1 MKLRRTLALC
11 LSLILAMGALSA
23 CGSSAPAATEAPAT
37 TAAAA
42 DAPAA
47 TEAAASGDVGDPIT
61 LVFSIAAVP
70 TDAHGAAQKVFK
82 EKLEE
87 VSGGNITVE
96 CYDSGT
102 LYGQD
107 TEHDALKNG
116 DVDLIYSSASW
127 LTDGSPWVSM
137 FTAGYVFQSY
147 DHMTKVLNGDI
158 GKEMFQKIADE
169 QGILPLGAYYL
180 GTREISLSQDK
191 AIKTPDDL
199 KGINLRMPN
208 SDAWVFLGKAMGAN
222 PTAIGFNDLYL
233 ALQTGTVDGQ
243 DNPLPTVKSA
253 KFYEVQKSISLTNHL
268 VDSVWPTINL
278 NTWNK
283 LTDTQ
288 KGWVMEAVEAG
299 REACDSQNLKT
310 ESEVQDFLK
319 EQGLTIYEA
328 DVAAF
333 ADHVLDAYLNDPI
346 SDSWDKD
353 LLEQIKAMAQISDG
367 EMATSPRFL

>member
-47 TEAAASGDVGDPIT
+47 TEAAASEDVGDPVT

-87 VSGGNITVE
+87 ISGGNMTVE

-116 DVDLIYSSASW
+116 DVDMIYSSASW

-137 FTAGYVFQSY
+137 FTAGYVF
-147 DHMTKVLNGDI
+147 
-158 GKEMFQKIADE
+158 
-169 QGILPLGAYYL
+169 
-180 GTREISLSQDK
+180 
-191 AIKTPDDL
+191 
-199 KGINLRMPN
+199 
-208 SDAWVFLGKAMGAN
+208 
-222 PTAIGFNDLYL
+222 
-233 ALQTGTVDGQ
+233 
-243 DNPLPTVKSA
+243 
-253 KFYEVQKSISLTNHL
+253 
-268 VDSVWPTINL
+268 
-278 NTWNK
+278 
-283 LTDTQ
+283 
-288 KGWVMEAVEAG
+288 
-299 REACDSQNLKT
+299 
-310 ESEVQDFLK
+310 
-319 EQGLTIYEA
+319 
-328 DVAAF
+328 
-333 ADHVLDAYLNDPI
+333 
-346 SDSWDKD
+346 
-353 LLEQIKAMAQISDG
+353 
-367 EMATSPRFL
+367 

>member
-1 MKLRRTLALC
+1 MKKLIAMLLALVMLLALC
-11 LSLILAMGALSA
+11 A
-23 CGSSAPAATEAPAT
+23 CGQTAAPAEQPPAAPAEE
-37 TAAAA
+37 
-42 DAPAA
+42 PAA
-47 TEAAASGDVGDPIT
+47 EPAEEPTDDVGEPVNLI
-61 LVFSIAAVP
+61 FSIAAVP

-82 EKLEE
+82 ETLESI
-87 VSGGNITVE
+87 SGGNMTVE

-116 DVDLIYSSASW
+116 DVDMIYSSASW
-127 LTDGSPWVSM
+127 LTDGSPWISM

-158 GKEMFQKIADE
+158 GKDMFQKVAEE
-169 QGILPLGAYYL
+169 QGILPLGAFYL
-180 GTREISLSQDK
+180 GTRQISLSQDK
-191 AIKTPDDL
+191 QIKTPEDL

-222 PTAIGFNDLYL
+222 PTAVGFNDLYL

-288 KGWVMEAVEAG
+288 KGWVMEAVEAA
-299 REACDSQNLKT
+299 RVACDEKNIKT
-310 ESEVQDFLK
+310 ESEVQDFLR

-333 ADHVLDAYLNDPI
+333 ADHVLETYLADPI
-346 SDSWDKD
+346 SDTWDKD
-353 LLEQIKAMAQISDG
+353 LLAQIQAMA
-367 EMATSPRFL
+367 

>member
-1 MKLRRTLALC
+1 MKTWKRFLALT
-11 LSLILAMGALSA
+11 LSTLMLAGLLAGCGGGDTPSTDEDTPPVDDGAGDT
-23 CGSSAPAATEAPAT
+23 GS
-37 TAAAA
+37 
-42 DAPAA
+42 
-47 TEAAASGDVGDPIT
+47 DVGDPVN

-82 EKLEE
+82 ETLESI
-87 VSGGNITVE
+87 SGGNMTVD
-96 CYDSGT
+96 CHDSGT

-147 DHMTKVLNGDI
+147 DHMTAVLNGDI
-158 GKEMFQKIADE
+158 GQEVFNKIAEE
-169 QGILPLGAYYL
+169 QNILPLGAYYL
-180 GTREISLSQDK
+180 GTRQISLSEDR
-191 AIKTPDDL
+191 AISTPADL
-199 KGINLRMPN
+199 NGVNLRMPT

-222 PTAIGFNDLYL
+222 PTAVPVNDLYL
-233 ALQTGTVDGQ
+233 ALQTGSVDGQ
-243 DNPLPTVKSA
+243 DNPLPTVQSA

-268 VDSVWPTINL
+268 VDSVWPTINMD
-278 NTWNK
+278 TWNK

-299 REACDSQNLKT
+299 RKACDEQNLKT
-310 ESEVQDFLK
+310 EAEVQDFLK
-319 EQGLTIYEA
+319 EQGLQIYEA
-328 DVAAF
+328 DVPAF
-333 ADHVLDAYLNDPI
+333 AEHVLDTYLNDSI

-353 LLEQIKAMAQISDG
+353 LLAEIQAMA
-367 EMATSPRFL
+367 

>member
-1 MKLRRTLALC
+1 MKKLLAMLLAVVMV
-11 LSLILAMGALSA
+11 LSLVA
-23 CGSSAPAATEAPAT
+23 CGAKAPAEEPAPAPAPEAAPEAPAEEPK
-37 TAAAA
+37 
-42 DAPAA
+42 D
-47 TEAAASGDVGDPIT
+47 EVGDPIT
-61 LVFSIAAVP
+61 LIFSIAAVP
-70 TDAHGAAQKVFK
+70 TDAHGAAQKVFA

-87 VSGGNITVE
+87 ISGGNITVE

-147 DHMTKVLNGDI
+147 DHMTKVLNGEI
-158 GKEMFQKIADE
+158 GQDMFKKIAEE
-169 QGILPLGAYYL
+169 QNILPLGAYYL
-180 GTREISLSQDK
+180 GTRQVSLSMDK
-191 AIKTPDDL
+191 HIKTPADL
-199 KGINLRMPN
+199 AGINLRMPN
-208 SDAWVFLGKAMGAN
+208 SDAWVFLGTAMGVN
-222 PTAIGFNDLYL
+222 PTPIGFNDLYL
-233 ALQTGTVDGQ
+233 ALQTGTVEGQ

-268 VDSVWPTINL
+268 VDSVWPTINM

-288 KGWVMEAVEAG
+288 KGWVLEAVEAG
-299 REACDSQNLKT
+299 REACDAQNLNT
-310 ESEVQDFLK
+310 EAEVVSFLE
-319 EQGLTIYEA
+319 EQGLKVYEA

-333 ADHVLDAYLNDPI
+333 AEHVLGKYLNDPI
-346 SDSWDKD
+346 SDTWDKD
-353 LLEQIKAMAQISDG
+353 LLAKIQDMA
-367 EMATSPRFL
+367 

>member
-1 MKLRRTLALC
+1 MKKLIAMLLALVMLLALC
-11 LSLILAMGALSA
+11 A
-23 CGSSAPAATEAPAT
+23 CGQTAAPAEQSTAAPAENP
-37 TAAAA
+37 TAEPVEEPT
-42 DAPAA
+42 D
-47 TEAAASGDVGDPIT
+47 DVGEPVNLI
-61 LVFSIAAVP
+61 FSIAAVP

-82 EKLEE
+82 ETLESI
-87 VSGGNITVE
+87 SGGNMTVE

-116 DVDLIYSSASW
+116 DVDMIYSSASW
-127 LTDGSPWVSM
+127 LTDGSPWISM

-158 GKEMFQKIADE
+158 GKDMFQKVAEE
-169 QGILPLGAYYL
+169 QGILPLGAFYL
-180 GTREISLSQDK
+180 GTRQISLSQDK
-191 AIKTPDDL
+191 QIKTPEDL

-222 PTAIGFNDLYL
+222 PTAVGFNDLYL

-288 KGWVMEAVEAG
+288 KGWVMEAVEAA
-299 REACDSQNLKT
+299 RVACDEQNIKI
-310 ESEVQDFLK
+310 ESEVQDFLR

-333 ADHVLDAYLNDPI
+333 ADHVLETYLADPI
-346 SDSWDKD
+346 SDTWDKD
-353 LLEQIKAMAQISDG
+353 LLAQIQAMA
-367 EMATSPRFL
+367 

>member
-47 TEAAASGDVGDPIT
+47 TEATEAAASEDVGDPIT

-87 VSGGNITVE
+87 ISGGNITVE

-116 DVDLIYSSASW
+116 DVDMIYSSASW

-288 KGWVMEAVEAG
+288 KGWVMEAVEAA
-299 REACDSQNLKT
+299 RVACDEQNIKT
-310 ESEVQDFLK
+310 ESEVQDFLR

-333 ADHVLDAYLNDPI
+333 ADHVLETYLADPI
-346 SDSWDKD
+346 SDTWDKD
-353 LLEQIKAMAQISDG
+353 LLAQIQAMA
-367 EMATSPRFL
+367 

>member
-1 MKLRRTLALC
+1 MKAWKRTLALT
-11 LSLILAMGALSA
+11 LSA
-23 CGSSAPAATEAPAT
+23 VMMVGLLASCGGSKQPASSG
-37 TAAAA
+37 
-42 DAPAA
+42 
-47 TEAAASGDVGDPIT
+47 AASTGSAASSGAASTGEDVGDPIT
-61 LVFSIAAVP
+61 LTFSIAAVP
-70 TDAHGAAQKVFK
+70 TDAHGMAQKTFK
-82 EKLEE
+82 ETLESI
-87 VSGGNITVE
+87 SGGNMTVE

-116 DVDLIYSSASW
+116 DVDMIYSSASW

-147 DHMTKVLNGDI
+147 EHMTKVMNGDI
-158 GKEMFQKIADE
+158 GKEVFQKIADE
-169 QGILPLGAYYL
+169 QGILPLGAFYL
-180 GTREISLSQDK
+180 GTRQVSLTEDK
-191 AIKTPDDL
+191 QIKTPEDL
-199 KGINLRMPN
+199 NGINLRMPN

-253 KFYEVQKSISLTNHL
+253 KFYEVQSSISLTNHL

-288 KGWVMEAVEAG
+288 KGWVMEAVEAT
-299 REACDSQNLKT
+299 RKTCDDQNLKV

-319 EQGLTIYEA
+319 EQGLSIYEA

-333 ADHVLDAYLNDPI
+333 ADHVLETYLNDPI

-353 LLEQIKAMAQISDG
+353 LLAEIQAMA
-367 EMATSPRFL
+367 

>member
-1 MKLRRTLALC
+1 MKKLIAMLLALVMLLALC
-11 LSLILAMGALSA
+11 A
-23 CGSSAPAATEAPAT
+23 CGQTAAPAEQSTAAPAENP
-37 TAAAA
+37 TA
-42 DAPAA
+42 DPSKNRPM
-47 TEAAASGDVGDPIT
+47 TSASRSTSFSPSLPSPPTPTALLRRSSRDPR
-61 LVFSIAAVP
+61 V
-70 TDAHGAAQKVFK
+70 H
-82 EKLEE
+82 
-87 VSGGNITVE
+87 SGGNMTVE

-116 DVDLIYSSASW
+116 DVDMIYSSASW
-127 LTDGSPWVSM
+127 LTDGSPWISM

-158 GKEMFQKIADE
+158 GKDMFQKVAEE
-169 QGILPLGAYYL
+169 QGILPLGAFYL
-180 GTREISLSQDK
+180 GTRQISLSQDK
-191 AIKTPDDL
+191 QIKTPEDL

-222 PTAIGFNDLYL
+222 PTAVGFNDLYL

-253 KFYEVQKSISLTNHL
+253 KFYEVQESISLTNHL

-288 KGWVMEAVEAG
+288 KGWVMEAVEAA
-299 REACDSQNLKT
+299 RVACDEQNIKT
-310 ESEVQDFLK
+310 ESEVQDFLR

-333 ADHVLDAYLNDPI
+333 ADHVLETYLADPI
-346 SDSWDKD
+346 SDTWDKD
-353 LLEQIKAMAQISDG
+353 LLAQIQAMA
-367 EMATSPRFL
+367 

>member
-1 MKLRRTLALC
+1 MKNWKRTLA
-11 LSLILAMGALSA
+11 MLSA
-23 CGSSAPAATEAPAT
+23 SVMVAGMLAGCGSSGSTSAPAASGSAS
-37 TAAAA
+37 AAGS
-42 DAPAA
+42 DAGEP
-47 TEAAASGDVGDPIT
+47 VNLI
-61 LVFSIAAVP
+61 FSIAAVP

-87 VSGGNITVE
+87 ISGGNMTVE

-107 TEHDALKNG
+107 TETDAVKNG
-116 DVDLIYSSASW
+116 DVDMIYSSASW

-158 GKEMFQKIADE
+158 GKEVFQKIAEE

-180 GTREISLSQDK
+180 GTRQISLSEDR
-191 AIKTPDDL
+191 AITTPDDL
-199 KGINLRMPN
+199 KGVNLRMPN

-222 PTAIGFNDLYL
+222 PTAIAFNDLYL

-243 DNPLPTVKSA
+243 DNPLPTVQSA

-268 VDSVWPTINL
+268 VDSVWPTMNV
-278 NTWNK
+278 NTWNS

-288 KGWVMEAVEAG
+288 KGWVMEAIEAA
-299 REACDSQNLKT
+299 RQSCDDQNLKT

-319 EQGLTIYEA
+319 EQGLSIYEA

-333 ADHVLDAYLNDPI
+333 ADHVLETYLNDPI

-353 LLEQIKAMAQISDG
+353 LLAEIQAMA
-367 EMATSPRFL
+367 

>member
-1 MKLRRTLALC
+1 MKNWKRSIALC
-11 LSLILAMGALSA
+11 LSAVMMIGLLPS
-23 CGSSAPAATEAPAT
+23 CGSNTPAAS
-37 TAAAA
+37 
-42 DAPAA
+42 
-47 TEAAASGDVGDPIT
+47 ASGSTASGSTSTNTEDVGDPVK

-82 EKLEE
+82 DTLEE
-87 VSGGNITVE
+87 ISGGNITVE
-96 CYDSGT
+96 CYDSGS

-158 GKEMFQKIADE
+158 GKEVFQKIADE

-180 GTREISLSQDK
+180 GTRQVSLSEDK
-191 AIKTPDDL
+191 QIKTPEDL
-199 KGINLRMPN
+199 NGINLRMPN
-208 SDAWVFLGKAMGAN
+208 SDAWVFLGKAKGAN
-222 PTAIGFNDLYL
+222 PTAIPFNDLYL

-243 DNPLPTVKSA
+243 DNPLPTVQSA

-299 REACDSQNLKT
+299 RKACDEQNLKT

-319 EQGLTIYEA
+319 EQGLSIYEA

-333 ADHVLDAYLNDPI
+333 ADHVLNTYLNDPI

-353 LLEQIKAMAQISDG
+353 LLAEIQAMA
-367 EMATSPRFL
+367 

>member
-1 MKLRRTLALC
+1 MKNWKRSIA
-11 LSLILAMGALSA
+11 LSLSAMMMAAALTG
-23 CGSSAPAATEAPAT
+23 CGGSSTPAPSGSAPAASGSGASS
-37 TAAAA
+37 AA
-42 DAPAA
+42 DA
-47 TEAAASGDVGDPIT
+47 GDPVN

-82 EKLEE
+82 DTLESI
-87 VSGGNITVE
+87 SGGNMTVE

-116 DVDLIYSSASW
+116 DVDMIYSSASW

-158 GKEMFQKIADE
+158 GKEVFQKIADE
-169 QGILPLGAYYL
+169 QGILPLGAFYL
-180 GTREISLSQDK
+180 GTRQVSLSEDRQ
-191 AIKTPDDL
+191 IKTPEDL
-199 KGINLRMPN
+199 NGVNLRMPN

-222 PTAIGFNDLYL
+222 PTAIAFNDLYL

-243 DNPLPTVKSA
+243 DNPLPTVQSA

-268 VDSVWPTINL
+268 VDSVWPTMNL

-288 KGWVMEAVEAG
+288 KGWVMEAVEAA

-319 EQGLTIYEA
+319 EQGLNIYEA

-333 ADHVLDAYLNDPI
+333 ADHVLDTYLNDPI

-353 LLEQIKAMAQISDG
+353 LLAEIQAMA
-367 EMATSPRFL
+367 

>member
-1 MKLRRTLALC
+1 MKKLIAMLLALC
-11 LSLILAMGALSA
+11 MVFALCA
-23 CGSSAPAATEAPAT
+23 CGQQTAAPTEEKTEAADASATEA
-37 TAAAA
+37 TAEEPAA
-42 DAPAA
+42 D
-47 TEAAASGDVGDPIT
+47 VGEPVNLI
-61 LVFSIAAVP
+61 FSIAAVP

-82 EKLEE
+82 DTLESI
-87 VSGGNITVE
+87 SGGNITVE

-116 DVDLIYSSASW
+116 DVDIIYSSASW
-127 LTDGSPWVSM
+127 LTDGSPWISM

-158 GKEMFQKIADE
+158 GKEIFQKVADE
-169 QGILPLGAYYL
+169 QGILPLGAFYL
-180 GTREISLSQDK
+180 GTRQISLSEDRQ
-191 AIKTPDDL
+191 IKTPEDL
-199 KGINLRMPN
+199 NGVNLRMPN

-222 PTAIGFNDLYL
+222 PTAVGFNDLYL

-278 NTWNK
+278 DTWNK
-283 LTDTQ
+283 LTETQ
-288 KGWVMEAVEAG
+288 QGWVMEAVEAA
-299 REACDSQNLKT
+299 RAACDEQNLKT

-319 EQGLTIYEA
+319 EQGLSIYEA

-333 ADHVLDAYLNDPI
+333 ADHVLETYLNDPI

-353 LLEQIKAMAQISDG
+353 LLEQIKAMA
-367 EMATSPRFL
+367 

>member
-1 MKLRRTLALC
+1 MKNWKRSIALC
-11 LSLILAMGALSA
+11 LSAVMMVGLLAS
-23 CGSSAPAATEAPAT
+23 CGSKNAPAASSSGSTSSGSTSTNTE
-37 TAAAA
+37 
-42 DAPAA
+42 
-47 TEAAASGDVGDPIT
+47 DVGDPVK

-82 EKLEE
+82 DTLEE
-87 VSGGNITVE
+87 ISGGNITVE
-96 CYDSGT
+96 CYDSGS

-158 GKEMFQKIADE
+158 GKEVFQKIADE

-180 GTREISLSQDK
+180 GTRQVSLSEDK
-191 AIKTPDDL
+191 QIKTPEDL
-199 KGINLRMPN
+199 NGINLRMPN

-222 PTAIGFNDLYL
+222 PTAIPFNDLYL

-243 DNPLPTVKSA
+243 DNPLPTVQSA

-299 REACDSQNLKT
+299 RKACDEQNLKT

-319 EQGLTIYEA
+319 EQGLSIYEA

-333 ADHVLDAYLNDPI
+333 ADHVLNTYLNDPI

-353 LLEQIKAMAQISDG
+353 LLAEIQAMA
-367 EMATSPRFL
+367 